1 MMNKEAIEKSM
12 CTIDLTKLDGDGSF
26 SCPKCGTLISP
37 DDESDETY
45 RIVKTKVKGDELS
58 ELVLTC
64 NKCKTT
70 MKLTGFMSH
79 PET

>member
-37 DDESDETY
+37 DDESEETY
-45 RIVKTKVKGDELS
+45 RIVKTEVKGDELS
-58 ELVLTC
+58 ELVLAC
-64 NKCKTT
+64 KKCKTV
-70 MKLTGFMSH
+70 MKLTGFMSQ